1 MTVKRAVL
9 CCSLVL
15 RPSDGL
21 LGSSRATH
29 RASLR
34 AERLRAFWQLGR
46 LLKTLISGLVRTAV
60 DLVLLVGLPFAY
72 LAGTYLVL
80 DLPARWIGHRD
91 AYGRWGLLLFAAAV
105 AVCWVGVLRA
115 KRDAPPI
122 APVRPKFAKVMFGL
136 SWVAAILCT
145 IGDLAG

>member
-1 MTVKRAVL
+1 ML
-9 CCSLVL
+9 CCLLVL
-15 RPSDGL
+15 RPSDNL

-34 AERLRAFWQLGR
+34 AERLRAFWQFGR
-46 LLKTLISGLVRTAV
+46 LLKTLISGLVRALV
-60 DLVLLVGLPFAY
+60 DLAFAY
-72 LAGTYLVL
+72 LAGTYLAL

-91 AYGRWGLLLFAAAV
+91 AYGRWGLLLFAAGV
-105 AVCWVGVLRA
+105 AICWVGVLRA

>member
-1 MTVKRAVL
+1 ML
-9 CCSLVL
+9 CCLLVL
-15 RPSDGL
+15 RPSDNL
-21 LGSSRATH
+21 LSSSRATH

-34 AERLRAFWQLGR
+34 AERLRALWHLGR
-46 LLKTLISGLVRTAV
+46 ALKTLISGLVRALT

-72 LAGTYLVL
+72 LAGTYLAL

-105 AVCWVGVLRA
+105 AICWVGVLRA

-122 APVRPKFAKVMFGL
+122 APVRPRFAKVMFGL
-136 SWVAAILCT
+136 SWVAALLFT
-145 IGDLAG
+145 IGDLAS